1 MIYVS
6 PVLAIGLPVPDLYR
20 NGNLMSEYRDVAAS
34 TLKHFFD
41 IHLNSSCLL
50 RPHQSIRSSVLDLA
64 AGVIDLESKL
74 ALALP
79 LLEELLDIEKTYNKI
94 SIDTVQKLL
103 PQVDLQRVLESL
115 VPGFDSENIIV
126 AAPDH
131 LERLSFILSS
141 TPKEVLQAFMS
152 WKMIQNVA
160 DEVMHPKLRPL
171 REFMART
178 RGAVQLQPAEPWRQC
193 AREVNTMLGW
203 ILSRFFAEK
212 TYTDLKANL
221 AEDIVKDVKKSFSD
235 MLTDTAWMNDEDT
248 QRAVNKVEAI
258 KERIGVPDQYPDVNN
273 PGSIVDYY
281 DTLNLTDSHFKN
293 KLEFAKFE
301 QRRTWS
307 KLGHS
312 ANLDDWKVPATAVNA
327 YYDYAGNEV
336 VIPLG
341 ALQPPLFYDTNV
353 PKYVSYGSLGT
364 TAGHEIAHGFTPVGA
379 LFGKDGKLKD
389 IFGNDTQAVLDSKA
403 ECLVAQ
409 YSKFKVNGPSK
420 EHHVDGN
427 LTLSENIAD
436 AVGARA
442 AYLAWER
449 AEKEDPAQVLP
460 GLQQFTKPQLFWL
473 SYGSKL
479 CSKVTPAEA
488 ERLVLMDRHA
498 PKTSRILVRLPARLL
513 VLVLIIY
520 RALLPTQKNSS
531 RLSTAL

>member
-20 NGNLMSEYRDVAAS
+20 NGNLMSEYRDVAAN

-41 IHLNSSCLL
+41 IHLNSSSLL

-79 LLEELLDIEKTYNKI
+79 LLEELMDVDKTYNKI
-94 SIDTVQKLL
+94 SLDTVQKLL
-103 PQVDLQRVLESL
+103 PQVDLQRVLETL
-115 VPGFDSENIIV
+115 APGFDRESVVV

-141 TPKEVLQAFMS
+141 TPKEVLQAYMS

-160 DEVMHPKLRPL
+160 DEVMHPNLRPL
-171 REFMART
+171 REFVART

-203 ILSRFFAEK
+203 VLSRFFVER
-212 TYTDLKANL
+212 TFNDLKASL
-221 AEDIVKDVKKSFSD
+221 AEDIVKQVKKSFAD
-235 MLTDTAWMNDEDT
+235 MLTDTAWMDDEDT

-258 KERIGVPDQYPDVNN
+258 KTRIGVPNQCPDVKS
-273 PGSIVDYY
+273 PGSLVDYY
-281 DTLNLTDSHFKN
+281 ETLNLTDSHFKN

-307 KLGHS
+307 RLSHS
-312 ANLDDWKVPATAVNA
+312 AKLDDWKVPATSVDA
-327 YYDYAGNEV
+327 YYDYTGNEV
-336 VIPLG
+336 VIPAG
-341 ALQPPLFYDTNV
+341 TLQPPLFFDSNV
-353 PKYVSYGSLGT
+353 PEYVSYGSLGT
-364 TAGHEIAHGFTPVGA
+364 TAGHEIAHGFTPIGA
-379 LFGKDGKLKD
+379 RFGKDGSLNN
-389 IFGNDTQAVLDSKA
+389 IFGNETQAALDSKT
-403 ECLVAQ
+403 ECLVRQ
-409 YSKFKVNGPSK
+409 YSNFKVAGPSK

-449 AEKEDPAQVLP
+449 AEKEYPAKVLP

-479 CSKVTPAEA
+479 CSKVTPTEA
-488 ERLVLMDRHA
+488 ERRVLMDRHA
-498 PKTSRILVRLPARLL
+498 PRASRILV
-513 VLVLIIY
+513 
-520 RALLPTQKNSS
+520 
-531 RLSTAL
+531 